1 VKKQLPAVPGRG
13 QLAKYPSPPRHTGG
27 EGVSMGR
34 LTRCKL
40 SHIVSTPVYLTCVS
54 TFLNSRHSAFNS

>member
-1 VKKQLPAVPGRG
+1 
-13 QLAKYPSPPRHTGG
+13 
-27 EGVSMGR
+27 MGR